1 MLAVKKK
8 RKNEKGS
15 ILIET
20 VFSCLLLMLFFY
32 AFLEMFFMIQS
43 DRYAIIIAREG
54 AREAGITSSISI
66 GEAKAKDLALQY
78 YGSLENTKI
87 IKCKKNGPSSV
98 SCVVIHEYK
107 PFKSFTSSSGMGVN
121 LLGTAI
127 FPFQ

>member
-1 MLAVKKK
+1 MLAEKKK

-54 AREAGITSSISI
+54 AREAGITSSIST
-66 GEAKAKDLALQY
+66 GEAKARDLALQY
-78 YGSLENTKI
+78 YGSLENTT
-87 IKCKKNGPSSV
+87 IKCEKNGPSGV
-98 SCVVIHEYK
+98 SCVVTHKYK
-107 PFKSFTSSSGMGVN
+107 PLKSFTSSSGMGVN
-121 LLGTAI
+121 LHGAAI